1 VQAQKAELN
10 AAELEASL
18 RSMSADIVV
27 RQQEA
32 EVAAWQDRVGSLLR
46 LHDLSTRTIPAS
58 LANTDQ
64 HELEESK
71 ADEQELTDARKQET
85 SLRQSIQKLTEESA
99 STPGREDVKLLL
111 RQQVL
116 QDQLDDLLTRIAEL
130 EVCCFV
136 CMEISQNYR

>member
-1 VQAQKAELN
+1 MQAQKAELN